1 MKLGTTGRS
10 VRNDALVERSVRRSR
25 VAGRRVHTGLAEI
38 GTTNE
43 EEREAK
49 SGKRTFELSIFNATK
64 STVDLMLPVGGFTQ
78 DCLLSSVVPP
88 QSLAPQCTL
97 VVMVNLLHCILNLCP
112 KILFV
117 YYNGIFSISF
127 KSNVVL
133 NTKRLAGYPTLSSQ
147 GLGFVADMQFGRVQS
162 QINFSQKL
170 SFCPFFFYKL
180 IDNLLFICLYCI

>member
-25 VAGRRVHTGLAEI
+25 VAGRRVHTGLVAEI
-38 GTTNE
+38 GTTRE

-88 QSLAPQCTL
+88 QSLVVFHLLAPQCTL
-97 VVMVNLLHCILNLCP
+97 VVVVKLLHCILNLCP
-112 KILFV
+112 KIFFV
-117 YYNGIFSISF
+117 YYNGIFPIF
-127 KSNVVL
+127 LKSNVVL

-147 GLGFVADMQFGRVQS
+147 GLGFVADMQFGRV
-162 QINFSQKL
+162 
-170 SFCPFFFYKL
+170 
-180 IDNLLFICLYCI
+180 